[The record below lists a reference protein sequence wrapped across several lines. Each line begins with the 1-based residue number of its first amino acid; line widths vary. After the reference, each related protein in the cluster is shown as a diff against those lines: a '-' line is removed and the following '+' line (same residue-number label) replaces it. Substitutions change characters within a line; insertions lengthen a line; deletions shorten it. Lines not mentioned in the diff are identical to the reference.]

1 MQWNWHIP
9 SNALRLLPCSI
20 IHSQNLAWFVLH
32 LDLPTSRAQ
41 IFSRARSSSGRF
53 LMFSAAKA
61 SKRARTLGPTTGTGN
76 EKRRTSIKSMLHPVE
91 EPSTECQSSD
101 TVNSLLTETLKQTPR
116 VSSCVCKSFFDGL
129 KDGHFY
135 KTDTHTETVVSVLMK
150 GDCILLFCLFLLF
163 FDFSATARERKSCHV
178 QRNMKEGGRKIES
191 MGREPKSWKQE
202 WPKNR

>member
-1 MQWNWHIP
+1 MHAVNWHIP
-9 SNALRLLPCSI
+9 SNALRFLPCSI

-61 SKRARTLGPTTGTGN
+61 SKRARALGPTTGTGN

-91 EPSTECQSSD
+91 KPSTECHSSD

-135 KTDTHTETVVSVLMK
+135 KTDTHTETDSGVRLGERWLYRCCFVY
-150 GDCILLFCLFLLF
+150 FYYFLI
-163 FDFSATARERKSCHV
+163 SAPRPGNGNLVMCNGIWRKV
-178 QRNMKEGGRKIES
+178 EGK
-191 MGREPKSWKQE
+191 
-202 WPKNR
+202 

>member
-1 MQWNWHIP
+1 M
-9 SNALRLLPCSI
+9 
-20 IHSQNLAWFVLH
+20 LH

-53 LMFSAAKA
+53 FKFSAAKA
-61 SKRARTLGPTTGTGN
+61 SKRARALGPTTGTGN

-91 EPSTECQSSD
+91 KPSTECHSSD

-135 KTDTHTETVVSVLMK
+135 KTDTHTETDNGVRL
-150 GDCILLFCLFLLF
+150 G
-163 FDFSATARERKSCHV
+163 ER
-178 QRNMKEGGRKIES
+178 
-191 MGREPKSWKQE
+191 
-202 WPKNR
+202 